1 MDFKPSFEICP
12 KDDYVLVESIQSPK
26 FYLEDDFVSV
36 EFKTS
41 QEVIQKLILCLWSSN
56 NH

>member
-26 FYLEDDFVSV
+26 FYLEDDSVSV